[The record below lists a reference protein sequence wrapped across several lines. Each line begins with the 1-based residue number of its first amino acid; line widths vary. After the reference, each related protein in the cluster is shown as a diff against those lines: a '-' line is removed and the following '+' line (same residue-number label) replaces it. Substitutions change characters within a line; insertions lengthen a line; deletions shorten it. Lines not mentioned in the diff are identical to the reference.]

1 MLGVKVT
8 GMAEVVATLNGFDKE
23 IVKAARKDFKTAL
36 DPVVRSVRSNIPRE
50 APMSGMQHMGR
61 TGWNL
66 SGVKVNVRVNFSK
79 RAERRGMQL
88 VSIVAGGKGQGGA
101 AFAIADMAGRRT
113 SGRTRSGRNM
123 VKVLN
128 ERNGSASR
136 FVYPA
141 AEAALPYVENQL
153 RGTIRELS
161 RKYNIKL
168 KR

>member
-8 GMAEVVATLNGFDKE
+8 GMAEVVATLNGFDKT
-23 IVKAARKDFKTAL
+23 IVRQARIDLKTAL

-79 RAERRGMQL
+79 RAERRGNQL

-101 AFAIADMAGRRT
+101 AFAISDMAGRRT
-113 SGRTRSGRNM
+113 SGKTRAGRNM